1 MIKILFITSLL
12 LLNIEAREN
21 PFFPS
26 DGEADIFIT
35 SNEITSLPQLKRAT
49 VTLPTDARVIES
61 VTINY
66 KNLDGSLSTKTVQ
79 LENLIDWHLPI
90 FISQNYNEVK
100 SKRKGYP
107 VALKIKKVNFKQI
120 AKIRYAKFLSSNKTL
135 KIITKDKLIR
145 SFTLVKPHRV
155 VLDFKRDSH
164 MKSYV
169 KNSKNNI
176 FKAIRV
182 GNHSGYYRVVVELDG
197 HYKSDVNKLKN
208 GYAVIVKW

>member
-26 DGEADIFIT
+26 DGEEDIFIT
-35 SNEITSLPQLKRAT
+35 SNEVVSAPTLKRAT
-49 VTLPTDARVIES
+49 ITLPTDARIIES

-66 KNLDGSLSTKTVQ
+66 KNLDGSESSKTIE
-79 LENLIDWHLPI
+79 LENSIDWHLPI
-90 FISQNYNEVK
+90 FISQSYSEIEKKTKV
-100 SKRKGYP
+100 
-107 VALKIKKVNFKQI
+107 KKVNFKQI
-120 AKIRYAKFLSSNKTL
+120 AKIKYAKFLSSNKTL

-145 SFTLVKPHRV
+145 DFTLVKPHRV

-176 FKAIRV
+176 FKTIRV

-197 HYKSDVNKLKN
+197 HYKSDVNRLKN
-208 GYAVIVKW
+208 GYSVIVK